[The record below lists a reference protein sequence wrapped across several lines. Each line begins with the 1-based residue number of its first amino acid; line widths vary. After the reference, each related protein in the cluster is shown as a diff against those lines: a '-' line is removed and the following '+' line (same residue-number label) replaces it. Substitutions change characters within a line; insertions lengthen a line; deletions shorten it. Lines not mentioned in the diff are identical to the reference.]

1 MKYLSNFCRTLEMPL
16 INCEVNLLLTWS
28 RDFVITNDTEE
39 EKFGI
44 TETKIYVAV
53 VTLSTQD
60 NTKLLLQL
68 KSGFKTA
75 ISWSKYKSNIKKF
88 AQNRQLNHLI
98 NPSFQ
103 RVNRLLLLSLE
114 NENDRPSHSI
124 HYLPKVEVKD

>member
-1 MKYLSNFCRTLEMPL
+1 MPLKYLSNFLRTLEMPL

-28 RDFVITNDTEE
+28 RDCVITNYTEE

-75 ISWSKYKSNIKKF
+75 IRWSKYKSNIKKF
-88 AQNRQLNHLI
+88 AQNR
-98 NPSFQ
+98 
-103 RVNRLLLLSLE
+103 
-114 NENDRPSHSI
+114 
-124 HYLPKVEVKD
+124 